1 MFKIRILVHE
11 LVLNYACYFF
21 QSDIR
26 TPAPKD
32 TAMAEQSVRDG
43 GEQQQDARENTA

>member
-1 MFKIRILVHE
+1 M
-11 LVLNYACYFF
+11 YACYFF

-26 TPAPKD
+26 TPTPKD

-43 GEQQQDARENTA
+43 GEQQQDA